1 MLGHAL
7 RLARSIVPRTLDW
20 LGLLGAIPVLV
31 VVTVGIQAQIQT
43 AWDGMEWVGSQFGV
57 VRVVEGGPADAAGI
71 QPGDEIL
78 AFDGVPVEHRIPL
91 YPEAPGEAVQVTIR
105 REGEIQDVTMVLGVI
120 PRGDLVLKI
129 ANLGTALLF
138 SVLSLAFSIGER
150 RSRSGLSFTLFYQLL
165 AAAIACGAVSWTQL
179 GWAIRGFEVVL
190 ALLIPA
196 SLSMASIF
204 PLSRDEIWVRAL
216 RWISVAVALVLLAPM
231 MILPPQDLLGSGRG
245 YAAYQATLLLLLAS
259 VGLSVFIIFQSFS
272 RSTDAAARSAT
283 RISLLGLA
291 MSVMP
296 LFGLYLI
303 PRFLMGRGVVSADI
317 TLLFLTFLP
326 LYHGFAITRR
336 RFYGLETVLPSVSA
350 VVISGVVFIAT
361 LLCSVWVV
369 RMVWPSGGES
379 AVMSGMVFG
388 AILLAATNVP
398 VISGSRRLV
407 HHAFYGQAYDFQSV
421 VSEMSRDLTQA
432 VGRDEL
438 GSLVVQTLSQ
448 RMNLAGAALLSTR
461 EADGYLGLEASAGWV
476 TPSLRDGGR
485 LELSGLLAQTLL
497 AQGLPQRREG
507 LEGKLNPA
515 ALDPIERE
523 LLSDTRTALLVP
535 VVVKGSLRGL
545 VVLGHKLKD
554 ALFSNEDL
562 EIVATLAAQIG
573 VSMENADLYD
583 HLRAEMR
590 KLQEMQD
597 QLVQAEKLSA
607 VGELVSGVAHELN
620 NPLTAVVGYAELL
633 RSELTDE
640 ETRKD
645 VENIL
650 RSAERSRRIVRNLLT
665 FARRQRTE
673 RRMVDVNEI
682 ITQTI
687 EIQAYQLRVDSIE
700 VQTSLDPNL
709 PYTAAD
715 SSQLQQV
722 FLNIIMNAHQAIRS
736 VKEKGTIIVTTSVGR
751 PGWVR
756 ISIKDDGPG
765 IPSETANRI
774 FDPFFTTKEVG
785 VGTGLGLS
793 ICYGIVS
800 GHGGRIW
807 VESAPGQG
815 AEFIIELPI
824 QTVAPSVE
832 KPSEAPPDV
841 YAGAKVLVVEDEA
854 AVAAVLHRL
863 LTKKGCTVEAV
874 SSGTEALE
882 RLKSGPYDVV
892 ISDIRMPGM
901 SGIALWEQ
909 LRTDYPEQASRVIFV
924 TGDTASAD
932 TSEFLRGAG
941 QPVLPK
947 PFGADEL
954 AKAMAEVRGRAN

>member
-1 MLGHAL
+1 
-7 RLARSIVPRTLDW
+7 
-20 LGLLGAIPVLV
+20 
-31 VVTVGIQAQIQT
+31 
-43 AWDGMEWVGSQFGV
+43 
-57 VRVVEGGPADAAGI
+57 
-71 QPGDEIL
+71 
-78 AFDGVPVEHRIPL
+78 
-91 YPEAPGEAVQVTIR
+91 
-105 REGEIQDVTMVLGVI
+105 
-120 PRGDLVLKI
+120 
-129 ANLGTALLF
+129 
-138 SVLSLAFSIGER
+138 
-150 RSRSGLSFTLFYQLL
+150 
-165 AAAIACGAVSWTQL
+165 
-179 GWAIRGFEVVL
+179 
-190 ALLIPA
+190 
-196 SLSMASIF
+196 
-204 PLSRDEIWVRAL
+204 
-216 RWISVAVALVLLAPM
+216 
-231 MILPPQDLLGSGRG
+231 
-245 YAAYQATLLLLLAS
+245 
-259 VGLSVFIIFQSFS
+259 
-272 RSTDAAARSAT
+272 
-283 RISLLGLA
+283 
-291 MSVMP
+291 
-296 LFGLYLI
+296 
-303 PRFLMGRGVVSADI
+303 
-317 TLLFLTFLP
+317 
-326 LYHGFAITRR
+326 
-336 RFYGLETVLPSVSA
+336 
-350 VVISGVVFIAT
+350 
-361 LLCSVWVV
+361 
-369 RMVWPSGGES
+369 
-379 AVMSGMVFG
+379 
-388 AILLAATNVP
+388 
-398 VISGSRRLV
+398 
-407 HHAFYGQAYDFQSV
+407 
-421 VSEMSRDLTQA
+421 
-432 VGRDEL
+432 
-438 GSLVVQTLSQ
+438 
-448 RMNLAGAALLSTR
+448 
-461 EADGYLGLEASAGWV
+461 
-476 TPSLRDGGR
+476 
-485 LELSGLLAQTLL
+485 
-497 AQGLPQRREG
+497 
-507 LEGKLNPA
+507 
-515 ALDPIERE
+515 
-523 LLSDTRTALLVP
+523 
-535 VVVKGSLRGL
+535 
-545 VVLGHKLKD
+545 
-554 ALFSNEDL
+554 
-562 EIVATLAAQIG
+562 
-573 VSMENADLYD
+573 
-583 HLRAEMR
+583 
-590 KLQEMQD
+590 
-597 QLVQAEKLSA
+597 
-607 VGELVSGVAHELN
+607 
-620 NPLTAVVGYAELL
+620 
-633 RSELTDE
+633 
-640 ETRKD
+640 
-645 VENIL
+645 
-650 RSAERSRRIVRNLLT
+650 
-665 FARRQRTE
+665 
-673 RRMVDVNEI
+673 MVDVNEI